1 MKRPRICAVIAGND
15 LEVIKGVEPLVELF
29 EVRIDLIGDSWQEL
43 VKQLKKPWIAC
54 NRSAEEGGSWRGS
67 ELKRREELLSAIEL
81 GADIIDIELVTGNL
95 KEIVQLIKKRAKCL
109 LSFHDLKG
117 TPPLDRMREIAQRE
131 LEAGADICKVVTTA
145 QKFEDNLAVL
155 QLVSDFPKTRVLSF
169 AMGPMGFASRIL
181 CPLVGGDFTYASI
194 EAGKESAPGQ
204 ITVRDLRKIYA
215 MVTEWKAISQEKQG
229 AVE

>member
-1 MKRPRICAVIAGND
+1 MKKPKICVVIVNND
-15 LEVIKGVEPLVELF
+15 PEALRKIEPFVDLF
-29 EVRIDLIGDSWQEL
+29 EVRIDLVGDGWQEL
-43 VKQLKKPWIAC
+43 VKQLEKPWIAC
-54 NRSAEEGGSWRGS
+54 NRMVDEGGRWQGDEVGRI
-67 ELKRREELLSAIEL
+67 EKLLEAVGL
-81 GADIIDIELVTGNL
+81 GADIIDLELRTENL
-95 KEIVQLIKKRAKCL
+95 KTAIELIKKRAKCL
-109 LSFHDLKG
+109 LSFHELRE
-117 TPPLDRMREIAQRE
+117 TPPLNSMREVVQKQ

-194 EAGKESAPGQ
+194 EAGKESASGQ

-215 MVTEWKAISQEKQG
+215 MVTEWKAISQEKQES
-229 AVE
+229 VE